1 VDFYQFFTGT
11 LSAVE
16 IDVGSGPVS
25 TGLISYNLD
34 TTNPS
39 AQQFAFNF
47 SSLTATAQLDLIV
60 NFPLLQTLGASPVRI
75 HIAESGPIVSGIPDL
90 PVGDNQNLAFRSLL
104 TGGGTVASGSPFS
117 RFAFNNINDTTTV
130 KNVNVAPGGTYNQT
144 VTGGGNIRLRRPS
157 RSPANRRY
165 PPAGPEPLE

>member
-1 VDFYQFFTGT
+1 LICVGPSPVFAVPLNGRVVDFYYGNIICSRDRCGFGPR
-11 LSAVE
+11 
-16 IDVGSGPVS
+16 IDRAHIVQ
-25 TGLISYNLD
+25 LD

-104 TGGGTVASGSPFS
+104 TGGGTVASGSLFS

-144 VTGGGNIRLRRPS
+144 
-157 RSPANRRY
+157 
-165 PPAGPEPLE
+165 